1 MIRLRINFEEIPLM
15 DARVPGR
22 KRQLSENGNFLSN
35 LSYLNGW
42 IFENANQISV
52 WSKISN
58 QVDGSNNYVV
68 GN

>member
-1 MIRLRINFEEIPLM
+1 MIRLRINFEEVPLVS
-15 DARVPGR
+15 RVR
-22 KRQLSENGNFLSN
+22 VREYISENGNFLSN
-35 LSYLNGW
+35 LSYLDGW

>member
-1 MIRLRINFEEIPLM
+1 MIRLRISFEEVPLDSWM
-15 DARVPGR
+15 RVR
-22 KRQLSENGNFLSN
+22 EWQLSDNGNFLSN

-52 WSKISN
+52 WYKISN
-58 QVDGSNNYVV
+58 QVDWSNNYVV

>member
-1 MIRLRINFEEIPLM
+1 MIRLRINFEEVPL
-15 DARVPGR
+15 DSLLRVR
-22 KRQLSENGNFLSN
+22 ECLSENGNFLSN

>member
-1 MIRLRINFEEIPLM
+1 MATFYLICPN
-15 DARVPGR
+15 
-22 KRQLSENGNFLSN
+22 
-35 LSYLNGW
+35 LNGW

>member
-1 MIRLRINFEEIPLM
+1 MIRLRISFEE
-15 DARVPGR
+15 APGR
-22 KRQLSENGNFLSN
+22 IPACACFKLSENGNFLSN